1 MLLEIP
7 DTLKEPDP
15 KDATREIEIASDWLE
30 ASVLFSGERVTK
42 PEIADLLKDESIFAD
57 RGAATLFVDD
67 VWRTLR
73 SRRLQQNG
81 AGPFD
86 FDYQDMHLA
95 LKSWKDSPAHAFCL
109 LVSREGLKSSKKEK
123 KKAKKRDPDY
133 TEQGELF
140 ERLVEAACKGL
151 WPSWEVHRT
160 GWSKTTT
167 RKLTTVVEGVA
178 EVLCG
183 NVGNVGRWDTKGAK
197 EQGLDLIWYRP
208 FGDQR
213 GCFPAFFVQCAS
225 GRHFKKK
232 LSEPNEGIWEDLV
245 RVVPRSLPRK
255 AFATPFSFGKTDFE
269 RHAIEGKCFLLDRM
283 RLLSAV
289 QRQPDWVKRELS
301 RDLVK
306 WVMPRIK
313 KLKWRD

>member
-1 MLLEIP
+1 MLLELP
-7 DTLKEPDP
+7 DNLKTPDS
-15 KDATREIEIASDWLE
+15 KDATREIEVASDWLE
-30 ASVLFSGERVTK
+30 TSVLFSGDRVTK
-42 PEIADLLKDESIFAD
+42 PEIADLLKDESIFSD
-57 RGAATLFVDD
+57 HGAATMFVDD

-86 FDYQDMHLA
+86 FDYQDMHLSV
-95 LKSWKDSPAHAFCL
+95 KSWKNAPAHAFCL
-109 LVSREGLKSSKKEK
+109 LVSREIPKPSKKK
-123 KKAKKRDPDY
+123 KGQGKKRDKDY

-151 WPSWEVHRT
+151 WPSWDVHRT

-167 RKLTTVVEGVA
+167 SKLKNVVEGVA
-178 EVLCG
+178 KVLCG
-183 NVGNVGRWDTKGAK
+183 NVGNIGRWDTKGAK

-225 GRHFKKK
+225 GKHFKKK
-232 LSEPNEGIWEDLV
+232 LPEPNEGIWDDLV
-245 RVVPRSLPRK
+245 KGVPRSLPRK
-255 AFATPFSFGKTDFE
+255 AFATPFSFGKSDFE
-269 RHAIEGKCFLLDRM
+269 RHAIQGKCLLLDRM

-289 QRQPDWVKRELS
+289 QLQAEWVKRELA

-306 WVMPRIK
+306 WVEPRLK
-313 KLKWRD
+313 KLTWQD